1 MQPGPETPW
10 ADRAL
15 FSGNAIPVPADLPVF
30 DDPAELM
37 GMAVREIGLP
47 AGMVNPMVMWTVLAH
62 VRALSGKEYAI
73 IRLR

>member
-1 MQPGPETPW
+1 
-10 ADRAL
+10 
-15 FSGNAIPVPADLPVF
+15 VPADLPVF